1 MHVTGA
7 DVISVK
13 GASLVFLTG
22 GGGGGGGLQTEQILW
37 GHRGGGYG
45 SMGGVCKAVG
55 WGCGGCGGGG
65 GGGGGDCDMHPGQLL
80 SEHTG

>member
-22 GGGGGGGLQTEQILW
+22 GTVTRTQDNYCQST
-37 GHRGGGYG
+37 RGDE
-45 SMGGVCKAVG
+45 SAA
-55 WGCGGCGGGG
+55 
-65 GGGGGDCDMHPGQLL
+65 LL
-80 SEHTG
+80 CLSSRPLAGT

>member
-22 GGGGGGGLQTEQILW
+22 GTATWTQDNYCQSTRVMNLLPYCVCHLDLW
-37 GHRGGGYG
+37 LGPDWYG
-45 SMGGVCKAVG
+45 RLPTDGSD
-55 WGCGGCGGGG
+55 GCIVSVLCV
-65 GGGGGDCDMHPGQLL
+65 
-80 SEHTG
+80 

>member
-22 GGGGGGGLQTEQILW
+22 GGD
-37 GHRGGGYG
+37 R
-45 SMGGVCKAVG
+45 
-55 WGCGGCGGGG
+55 
-65 GGGGGDCDMHPGQLL
+65 DMHPGQLL